1 MNDYSH
7 RTLIVPDKLVV
18 FARGLTLSIAGQS
31 AENMWSTA
39 LSKTG
44 DLPVTHWI
52 SSGLISNDFVGVIP
66 FMEYQNDGTEVKT
79 KGQPD
84 VCQYLASQAGFKTSK
99 EEIETLF
106 EQADITEQDAFTTL
120 GRLGLKLI
128 TEDETQKSIAI
139 KAIAKVSSSKSN
151 KSKDFD

>member
-1 MNDYSH
+1 
-7 RTLIVPDKLVV
+7 
-18 FARGLTLSIAGQS
+18 
-31 AENMWSTA
+31 MWSTA

-44 DLPVTHWI
+44 NLPVTHWI

-66 FMEYQNDGTEVKT
+66 FMEYQSDALEVHT

-84 VCQYLASQAGFKTSK
+84 VCQYLASQAGFKTST

-106 EQADITEQDAFTTL
+106 EQADITEQDAFTAL

-128 TEDETQKSIAI
+128 AEEETITPVATEVST
-139 KAIAKVSSSKSN
+139 KVASVKKKSN
-151 KSKDFD
+151 KLD